1 MKVQIRKTVKKS
13 AALILALLL
22 AALPAGCAAVS
33 RTTGDDSPESVYAED
48 KNADFFVYE
57 DTVYMNAQDLEW
69 VRAMQLTAGEQAG
82 EIKRTGVTEEFQDRD
97 ATVLDQGTLIYES
110 DSSEVLLAED
120 GDELIPYLKYVEG

>member
-57 DTVYMNAQDLEW
+57 DTVYMNAQDLE
-69 VRAMQLTAGEQAG
+69 
-82 EIKRTGVTEEFQDRD
+82 
-97 ATVLDQGTLIYES
+97 
-110 DSSEVLLAED
+110 
-120 GDELIPYLKYVEG
+120 

>member
-22 AALPAGCAAVS
+22 AALPAGCAALS
-33 RTTGDDSPESVYAED
+33 RTTVDDSPESVYAED

-69 VRAMQLTAGEQAG
+69 VRVMQLTAGEQAR
-82 EIKRTGVTEEFQDRD
+82 EVQRTGGTEDFQ
-97 ATVLDQGTLIYES
+97 G
-110 DSSEVLLAED
+110 
-120 GDELIPYLKYVEG
+120 